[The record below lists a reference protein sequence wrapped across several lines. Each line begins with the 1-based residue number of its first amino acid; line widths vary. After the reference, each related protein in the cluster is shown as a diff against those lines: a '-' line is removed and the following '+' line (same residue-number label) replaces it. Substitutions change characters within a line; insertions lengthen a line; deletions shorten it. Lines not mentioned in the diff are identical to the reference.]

1 MAARH
6 PAPAMDPPRFHL
18 SIPSSDLAATERWY
32 VGGLGCA
39 AGRRSPQALILDFGG
54 HQLVAQLSPPDPG
67 PPQRSIYP
75 RHFGLVFDDLSAWEA
90 LRERAQRAGLRFG
103 VEPKCRYSGEELE
116 HHTFFLIDPDHN
128 WLEFKHYREAAA
140 ILGCRHLEQ
149 VGDPTLRD

>member
-1 MAARH
+1 
-6 PAPAMDPPRFHL
+6 MDPPRFHL

-54 HQLVAQLSPPDPG
+54 HQLVAQLSPPDLD